1 MRAVFDRWT
10 LYLSAGQAAPALGL
24 AATGLEL
31 ATIAAAAIAARLA
44 ACALCLAVNA
54 AGLTQEWKQLGSWQ
68 AKAKQ
73 CGA

>member
-10 LYLSAGQAAPALGL
+10 LYLSAGQAAPA
-24 AATGLEL
+24 LEL

-54 AGLTQEWKQLGSWQ
+54 AGLTQEWKLLGSWQ